1 MASIFIS
8 YQSFL
13 ARKPL
18 LGNVLTCGVHP
29 PTISGRV
36 QADEQT
42 LFATGDSKLF
52 HHTNLYKSIAGDRC
66 GAIRIW
72 T

>member
-1 MASIFIS
+1 MASIFRS

-36 QADEQT
+36 EADEQT

-52 HHTNLYKSIAGDRC
+52 HHTKLYSIMADNR
-66 GAIRIW
+66 
-72 T
+72 

>member
-1 MASIFIS
+1 MASIFRS

-18 LGNVLTCGVHP
+18 LGNVLTCGVHLFL
-29 PTISGRV
+29 IQVAS

-42 LFATGDSKLF
+42 LFATGDSMSLSQFMRAVWDMDLKEGKQGF
-52 HHTNLYKSIAGDRC
+52 G
-66 GAIRIW
+66 
-72 T
+72 